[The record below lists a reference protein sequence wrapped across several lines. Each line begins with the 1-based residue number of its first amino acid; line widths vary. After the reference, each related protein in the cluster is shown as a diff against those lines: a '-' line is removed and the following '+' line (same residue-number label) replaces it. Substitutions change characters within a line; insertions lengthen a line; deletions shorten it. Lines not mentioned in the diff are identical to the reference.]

1 MPTYRVTRDARAV
14 VTVHASTAGAAF
26 ARARRSVREARE
38 SLSDDVAVR
47 VHPTR
52 VYEHPSAPFEPFR
65 VSVEVGVTVSVDAD
79 DETGAREASEE
90 CIETVLDGL
99 DLDEWKFVD
108 EPAVERAGES

>member
-1 MPTYRVTRDARAV
+1 MAAYRVTRNTRAV
-14 VTVHASTAGAAF
+14 VTVHASTTGAAF

-65 VSVEVGVTVSVDAD
+65 VSVEVGVTVPVDAA
-79 DETGAREASEE
+79 DETGAREAGTER
-90 CIETVLDGL
+90 IETVLDGL
-99 DLDEWKFVD
+99 DLDEWEFVD